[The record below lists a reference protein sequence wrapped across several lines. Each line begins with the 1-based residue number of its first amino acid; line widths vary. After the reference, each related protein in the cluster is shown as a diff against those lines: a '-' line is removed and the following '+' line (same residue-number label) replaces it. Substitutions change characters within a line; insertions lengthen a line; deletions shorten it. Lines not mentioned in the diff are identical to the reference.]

1 MLIFLNY
8 IKNMDTILSGGIK
21 LKKTFK
27 KNNVFQK
34 IGRMLKL
41 NFVKLLRS
49 PEGANKVALGFAIGF
64 GLEMLV
70 ISTAGLIY
78 VLLIPLV
85 RLSKASLPVAIIG
98 NLIGKVSLLP
108 VILLPLALKI
118 GKLIYPGR
126 IRVVNHLR
134 HFSFSDLLHG
144 GFQGLIN
151 LLYGGI
157 HVLIGMIILGSLL
170 GFISYFVVNFL
181 YEKEKNR
188 RLKKRQEKFAC

>member
-1 MLIFLNY
+1 
-8 IKNMDTILSGGIK
+8 MDTILPGGIK
-21 LKKTFK
+21 LKKTLK
-27 KNNVFQK
+27 ENNVFQK

-126 IRVVNHLR
+126 VRVVNHLR
-134 HFSFSDLLHG
+134 HFSFTDLLHG
-144 GFQGLIN
+144 DFQELIN

-170 GFISYFVVNFL
+170 GFISYFVINFL

-188 RLKKRQEKFAC
+188 RLKKRQAKFAC